1 MTTQTPAPESSP
13 LLSLIGALQ
22 TVGSEILPV
31 AKVIDTLLDARG
43 LTSVDAVR
51 EAIDRELHEIAM
63 RPSLV
68 TAEESAAI
76 AARITGVVRDCC
88 DA

>member
-1 MTTQTPAPESSP
+1 
-13 LLSLIGALQ
+13 LIGALQ
-22 TVGSEILPV
+22 TADSEILPV

-68 TAEESAAI
+68 TAEEAAAI